1 MLPQAKRLTAH
12 DFVGIRPRIIFR
24 GNYVDV
30 AVVESSSTKF
40 ACVVAK
46 KRIKRA
52 VDRNK
57 VKRKVYHALHNSI
70 LKKNRFI
77 ILYPKQTVISAPFL
91 EIKKEIEQVF
101 DTLQ

>member
-1 MLPQAKRLTAH
+1 MLPQAKRLTAR
-12 DFVGIRPRIIFR
+12 DFIGMRPRIIFR
-24 GNYVDV
+24 GSYIDIAV
-30 AVVESSSTKF
+30 AENSVTKF

-57 VKRKVYHALHNSI
+57 VKRKVYHAIRDLEV
-70 LKKNRFI
+70 KKTKYI
-77 ILYPKQTVISAPFL
+77 IVYPKQTVIGGMFT
-91 EIKKEIEQVF
+91 EIKKEIKQAF